1 MKSRWISVSLL
12 SWEKATTG
20 FFHVIGL
27 RSIKS
32 KIIVF
37 ALLASLIPS
46 VTMGWLSYRNNRRA
60 VDEKIAQELPN
71 LTSHAARELD
81 LWFKKHRYET
91 RVFSSSYEPRG
102 MSASELGRLV
112 VGLADNYT
120 PILGADALH
129 STAAAATSLALLLGG
144 ARVFRFLRQR
154 GQGSILD
161 RAERRLGE
169 RVYGRRALAYRP
181 VALGSEPDGTT

>member
-1 MKSRWISVSLL
+1 MAVKIDKRALGMAPVKLGSILLEYSAKLAAVPVAITAAASQKGNFASAVVDGFSNVGDVVSDVY
-12 SWEKATTG
+12 STATTLG
-20 FFHVIGL
+20 PMVNDYH
-27 RSIKS
+27 
-32 KIIVF
+32 
-37 ALLASLIPS
+37 SLTAADFVGKYGS
-46 VTMGWLSYRNNRRA
+46 DFLTA
-60 VDEKIAQELPN
+60 AQN
-71 LTSHAARELD
+71 
-81 LWFKKHRYET
+81 
-91 RVFSSSYEPRG
+91 
-102 MSASELGRLV
+102 SASELGRLV